1 MEKLKEDC
9 WKYYC
14 NNAKALLNFYMR
26 KPASLLAFWG
36 VSYEKIIKGN
46 MYSGCLSQVTFF
58 DGYIIQN
65 KCVQSLY
72 KKESKCKIP

>member
-1 MEKLKEDC
+1 MAKLKEDC

-14 NNAKALLNFYMR
+14 NNLKMR
-26 KPASLLAFWG
+26 KPAFLLAFWG

-72 KKESKCKIP
+72 RKESKYKIS